1 MQGGP
6 FSPLRIESATYQA
19 RSGGWQVTTLSVG
32 SGLAQAVNSLYYQ
45 PRSTS
50 GGRLDRIAVQ
60 VGSAVASSAQRFGIY
75 LPATDG
81 RPGALL
87 ADLGTVATTGTGLAS
102 LTVSVDLP
110 PGMVY
115 FATVSQGGASGA
127 TVSSAANSTQGF
139 AASSHYNSSTT
150 NLFDAEVVGFIQT
163 GVTGALPATATPADH
178 GGTYPK
184 IGWRWA

>member
-6 FSPLRIESATYQA
+6 FSPLRSESATYQA
-19 RSGGWQVTTLSVG
+19 RSGGWQVTSLSVG
-32 SGLAQAVNSLYYQ
+32 SALAQAVNSLYYQ

-60 VGSAVASSAQRFGIY
+60 VSSAVASSAQRFGIY

-81 RPGALL
+81 RPGELL
-87 ADLGTVATTGTGLAS
+87 DDLGTVATTGTGLAS

-110 PGMVY
+110 PGLVY

-127 TVSSAANSTQGF
+127 TVAATTNSTQAF
-139 AASSHYNSSTT
+139 VATVHYNNSTT
-150 NLFDAEVVGFIQT
+150 NLFDAELVGFIQT
-163 GVTGALPATATPADH
+163 GITGALPATATPADH
-178 GGTYPK
+178 GGQVPK
-184 IGWRWA
+184 VGWRWA